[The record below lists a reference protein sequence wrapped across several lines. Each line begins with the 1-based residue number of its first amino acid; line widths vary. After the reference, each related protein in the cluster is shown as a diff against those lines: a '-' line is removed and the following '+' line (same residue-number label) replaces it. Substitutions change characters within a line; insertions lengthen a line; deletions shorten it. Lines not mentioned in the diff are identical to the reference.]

1 MLTTRRFG
9 EAEQY
14 TGADNT
20 YWDAD
25 YIDPDMTPAAVYVFR
40 YRSRD
45 ALVKM
50 GILEDDNAES
60 ESDDQ
65 TWNGFTPA
73 EQRSGYSRSE
83 SPELTQV
90 EIRKKRKL
98 AEETITVIELD
109 DDGKVRDTWDEK
121 RPRTGPAAIFD
132 LME

>member
-1 MLTTRRFG
+1 MLTTCRFG

-14 TGADNT
+14 TGTDNT

-50 GILEDDNAES
+50 GILEDDNTES

-65 TWNGFTPA
+65 TWNGFTLA

-109 DDGKVRDTWDEK
+109 DDGEVRDTWDEK